1 MTYRY
6 EHSICDIELNLSY
19 EQSSSFLDSLA
30 SSRGGAIWLGEH
42 HNSLPDHILQTKL
55 LEQLRVRRPQAPIA
69 IGLEQI
75 QIQFQPVLNDYIAGK
90 VSSSDLRRLVEWD
103 KRWTWPFEVY
113 EPIFQAARD
122 LQMSLVALNVNS
134 EDLEFVERLG
144 LPGLP
149 PERMREY
156 IGDP

>member
-1 MTYRY
+1 M
-6 EHSICDIELNLSY
+6 
-19 EQSSSFLDSLA
+19 
-30 SSRGGAIWLGEH
+30 
-42 HNSLPDHILQTKL
+42 PDHILQTKL